1 MNPERAKQISVLV
14 DNANKERLVEE
25 RKVRDLWSYVCKN
38 ISPVN
43 PHRQTMMDIINGKS
57 RTDEQRREDGLTT
70 LSKYI
75 ESRNYCI
82 RLREVAEE
90 DDDLAGELN
99 DRDLWPPPHT
109 EPEDI
114 T

>member
-1 MNPERAKQISVLV
+1 MNETIGHISVLV
-14 DNANKERLVEE
+14 DNANAENAAKELI
-25 RKVRDLWSYVCKN
+25 VRELWSYVCKN

-43 PHRQTMMDIINGKS
+43 PHLHDMMDIINGKT
-57 RTDEQRREDGLTT
+57 RTDEEKREDGLTT